1 VQQDLMDGA
10 PAGGVA
16 IAHAA
21 AGAAALF
28 DCDSGEIESRFGP
41 VAALRALVVPPVA
54 GIPGGLP
61 VRDAGLLV
69 AGLGVG
75 GGDPAVC
82 AEIARAALAAR

>member
-1 VQQDLMDGA
+1 MDGA

-16 IAHAA
+16 IAQAA

-28 DCDSGEIESRFGP
+28 DCESGELESRFGP
-41 VAALRALVVPPVA
+41 VAALGALVVPLVT

-61 VRDAGLLV
+61 VRDAGRLV

-75 GGDPAVC
+75 GCDPAVC
-82 AEIARAALAAR
+82 AEIARAAMAAA